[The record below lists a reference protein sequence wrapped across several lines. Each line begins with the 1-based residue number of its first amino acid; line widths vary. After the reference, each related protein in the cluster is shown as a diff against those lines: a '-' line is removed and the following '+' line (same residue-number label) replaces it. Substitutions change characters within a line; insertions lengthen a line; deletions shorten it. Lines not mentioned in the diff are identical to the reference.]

1 MKKAIIL
8 LPFIIIL
15 IASCTVKQQKPAAKV
30 ASKINPTIWSEV
42 KDSILFQLSV
52 DKTAIVIGDTIH
64 TRFVMKNVSGSERS
78 LLFSS
83 TKYVDFFVADERTLV
98 WVAFKGKGFLQ
109 VIKEVPL
116 ASGDSLFFEFNWAGE
131 SMTGGH
137 PILGEYYIFAEAYL
151 VSGLIRTGRIPVY
164 IID

>member
-1 MKKAIIL
+1 MKKSTLLLTFFAIL
-8 LPFIIIL
+8 LV
-15 IASCTVKQQKPAAKV
+15 SCTANQQKPATKASNKV
-30 ASKINPTIWSEV
+30 NPTSWSEV

-64 TRFVMKNVSGSERS
+64 TRFVIKNVSKSKRS

-116 ASGDSLFFEFNWAGE
+116 APGDSLLFEFNWAGE
-131 SMTGGH
+131 RMTGGH
-137 PILGEYYIFAEAYL
+137 PILGEYHIFAEAYL
-151 VSGLIRTGRIPVY
+151 VSGLIRTGRIPAY